1 MPPRMEINLW
11 STTLAL
17 QLARGGSGRHHITLH
32 LSTSHLRFISAGFIG
47 NLSFTHIFYQGL
59 MLNMYSTSREREF
72 QQDVQNLN
80 VPGRR
85 NNVLQKQIHL
95 LITIPIILVHLCD
108 TITFGII
115 SLPNYQ
121 LLASVMASD
130 ASASNSNSHCLVSSD
145 VLVIA
150 LD

>member
-1 MPPRMEINLW
+1 
-11 STTLAL
+11 
-17 QLARGGSGRHHITLH
+17 
-32 LSTSHLRFISAGFIG
+32 
-47 NLSFTHIFYQGL
+47 
-59 MLNMYSTSREREF
+59 MYHR
-72 QQDVQNLN
+72 QKKQCI
-80 VPGRR
+80 
-85 NNVLQKQIHL
+85 LQKQIHL

-130 ASASNSNSHCLVSSD
+130 ASASNSNSHSLVSSD

>member
-1 MPPRMEINLW
+1 
-11 STTLAL
+11 
-17 QLARGGSGRHHITLH
+17 
-32 LSTSHLRFISAGFIG
+32 
-47 NLSFTHIFYQGL
+47 

-130 ASASNSNSHCLVSSD
+130 ASASNSNSHSLVSSD